1 MIIWTSSKAIKDS
14 YNLSP
19 SGIAFE
25 KKTLPWD
32 ISRESVKCFKFMQF
46 HGIVSFSITD
56 ITVCFKYTIKYF
68 NHPIESPKVIPS
80 TAASPVLQT
89 KGPIAESRVTRVA
102 SFFDG
107 RMVGFR
113 RFRKPIAAGCL
124 VFLKLPSRP
133 LMKKKTNGEILSV
146 FRVSLQDYKK

>member
-1 MIIWTSSKAIKDS
+1 
-14 YNLSP
+14 
-19 SGIAFE
+19 
-25 KKTLPWD
+25 
-32 ISRESVKCFKFMQF
+32 MQF

-133 LMKKKTNGEILSV
+133 LMKKKRMGKSYRFSELVSKTTRNNPKGEGEIIPRNYECNDLPNS
-146 FRVSLQDYKK
+146 K